1 MYNEIRRKITS
12 LTLMTIML
20 AGGMTIAAPGMVP
33 EAFAANANLFV
44 SAENS
49 QFDNYMSGPQVIEVV
64 VIDSDI
70 NDTDEAKGEPDVTVN
85 GKILRMV
92 QGVDGNWYGYFADR
106 NMAQNADA
114 TVDPENAGTGLDF
127 GTLCT
132 ANSAWAAISQDAAE
146 PVVFSDSDGVAI
158 PKTVS
163 GSTGVDPLLNC
174 NNNDGG
180 NVTPTL
186 MGDIINNVVR
196 ESKAVNETEGPGQ
209 IGVNPDAWPFIQLYQ
224 LNPTG
229 NVIIQYNKG
238 GGAQSTT
245 LTFDTVD
252 NYAGVELDRTKYPR
266 NAQVHATVTDLWLN
280 IDPTDEDSWT
290 FATNADDKLDTFYQV
305 FDENG
310 GTGLTDDVQS
320 QPQSL
325 AADLRSLMCEDNCI
339 LIIDT
344 NVQDTGNGVLTIQDN
359 DDSIIESYYGNY
371 DYDAT
376 RYVALRAHS
385 VNAPASVDALNA
397 TALTGLALN
406 TVPVTI
412 TEQGPNSGVFGTYDE
427 SDKSVLRITEDAR
440 RGVSAS
446 IDYNETPIT
455 ILVGHDFA
463 NIDIKVSDDEW
474 NSGEEVPVVIID
486 GDANTNSRVDEDL
499 DLNDP
504 DVLLI
509 PSLATGNPFTL
520 GASGQENLEVAI
532 YNDITSNIVAEDAVG
547 TSFIFS
553 PPTSH
558 LFPTSSMNV
567 EGFSDRG
574 VIQNV
579 AANITPEKSILIDLE
594 TTLGDLQNTIN
605 FNSTETRFTG
615 FNLFNYDIRSLN
627 TDGKSINILLV
638 IEKDEIITKVDFD
651 DSFVDF
657 DKDAEIDID
666 DNEVIEFA
674 DADGDGIKDLN
685 ESFLAFIDVNENG
698 QYDGNESLLLSNYV
712 VGFNGFRDDT
722 VSTTTMVNKTS
733 ETVFVTALNPLANLT
748 GVKLIQTVDEQGYV
762 SISNPDP
769 STDIHAL
776 YDLEQILKLDNTNDN
791 LGLIFQYTSDVS
803 LANDRYPIVADFFSF
818 GFKNDGLIASDR
830 IANQIIRIEAEES
843 GDNTSTFEGTLEYIM
858 INQLNVN
865 DIDTYTGISTIADDP
880 SFIVME
886 DLTDED
892 SPRVNYLDLG
902 SDGVSTQVA
911 DQQEAPS
918 HSGVVSLDAD
928 SYKNADT
935 VTITLDDLD
944 LNVDSDLIDIYTVVT
959 FSNSTYTD
967 PNIDVVGDKNIVIGG
982 TSFEL
987 SNRNQLGRLLDVTFD
1002 DELWTSNNNAYC
1014 TQELRD
1020 SGIDTGL
1027 AATGFS
1033 LIETGIASGKFVG
1046 DFQIPKSFCR
1056 AEGEKVNEPKPVS
1069 GLDIEVN
1076 YVDFRDASGEIIEVG
1091 DSSGVR
1097 AHTGSVSLDR
1107 TVYPVPFGV
1116 PGDYT
1121 NNDESTPTSGNTD
1134 RSVFPIHQTG
1144 TNGDGIDIE
1153 DRDNDGLTSGEFL
1166 DAGDLTIHV
1175 RVNDPDFDV
1184 SASGEDTISESGVGP
1199 VRISVIRGSDT
1210 VTLGYAGGDSAI
1222 DGVIDVGNDGV
1233 QKLYRDSVVIVNDD
1247 GDLADR
1253 KDPVNDKY
1261 YYADLFKID
1270 PSNVASTIPADVL
1283 IRTFGPINEIAPDA
1297 GIFEADIIVK
1307 YTDGPASPKCPDTD
1321 NFKEI
1326 VGSRSYIVGDYITP
1340 SELERFD
1347 VISGNGMNYCI
1358 LQGDILQVEYTDPA
1372 DASGDKNTVTDS
1384 ATFDLRNG
1392 VLQSDKSVY
1401 IIGSDMILTLIEP
1414 DLDLDNDQRETYDLD
1429 LIEWDSDAAT
1439 ISMGDADSEGAAF
1452 DPEPLDFRETG
1463 DSTGIF
1469 QIVIEIPEAL
1479 DDDYLERGEEIILE
1493 YTDWGPSGSDYV
1505 GDEDEDVNLTIFT
1518 SNFGATV
1525 ELDQKVYSWTD
1536 KVYITVVAPDH
1547 NFDGDLVDE
1556 IGNSER
1562 DPLKVSTRGFD
1573 LDEYKLVETGTDT
1586 GIFTGEVI
1594 LTGFGHDADGD
1605 EEFDTNPRTMGEGP
1619 TDGFLQTDDDDG
1631 LTVSFEFSEDETVV
1645 GSSLIRWNIGE
1656 VQWLEASY
1664 PASGTGVVRVIDPDM
1679 NLDPEAVDN
1688 FDVDVWSDSD
1698 AGGIDLTVT
1707 ETNEATGIYEGTV
1720 FFTTTEESSGHRL
1733 RVAEGDTVTAEYEDN
1748 TLPDP
1753 YTTADELDITATS
1766 LIGTV
1771 VPPLEKAPAS
1781 NLRTV
1786 DAFGNSIDTVAV
1798 DQQVQ
1803 ITADLKNGQDK
1814 EQTFAYLVQVQDA
1827 NGVTVS
1833 LSWITG
1839 SLSSGQSFSP
1849 ALSWIPTSAGAYTA
1863 TVFVWE
1869 SVDNPTAL
1877 SPPVSTTI
1885 SVN

>member
-1 MYNEIRRKITS
+1 MNNEIRRKITS

-106 NMAQNADA
+106 NMALIADSTA
-114 TVDPENAGTGLDF
+114 TIAGSGLDF
-127 GTLCT
+127 GEFC
-132 ANSAWAAISQDAAE
+132 SAESAGKVIFGNASTDD
-146 PVVFSDSDGVAI
+146 FGDSDGVAI
-158 PKTVS
+158 PKS
-163 GSTGVDPLLNC
+163 VDDSK
-174 NNNDGG
+174 DGAAIAD
-180 NVTPTL
+180 
-186 MGDIINNVVR
+186 GDIIADYISDADCNDQDPNTDLINNVVR
-196 ESKAVNETEGPGQ
+196 ESKDVATGTGTTPVGQ
-209 IGVNPDAWPFIQLYQ
+209 IGINAIYWPFIQLYQ

-238 GGAQSTT
+238 GGAQSTL

-252 NYAGVELDRTKYPR
+252 NYAGVELDRTKYPL

-290 FATNADDKLDTFYQV
+290 FATNADAINGTDTFYQV
-305 FDENG
+305 FNENG
-310 GTGLTDDVQS
+310 RSGGAAL
-320 QPQSL
+320 PL
-325 AADLRSLMCEDNCI
+325 AGELRSLMCENNCI

-344 NVQDTGNGVLTIQDN
+344 NAQDRTYPVLTIQDN
-359 DDSIIESYYGNY
+359 DDSIIETEAKANY
-371 DYDAT
+371 DNTAYNY
-376 RYVALRAHS
+376 RALDDDGTVQR
-385 VNAPASVDALNA
+385 L
-397 TALTGLALN
+397 LGEG

-427 SDKSVLRITEDAR
+427 SDKSVLRITEIAE
-440 RGVSAS
+440 RGTSAS
-446 IDYNETPIT
+446 IDYNETAVT
-455 ILVGHDFA
+455 ILAGHEFA
-463 NIDIKVSDDEW
+463 NIEIKVSDDEW
-474 NSGEEVPVVIID
+474 NSGEEIPVVIID
-486 GDANTNSRVDEDL
+486 GDANTNSRVDQDL
-499 DLNDP
+499 DLNNP

-509 PSLATGNPFTL
+509 PSLATGTPFTL
-520 GASGQENLEVAI
+520 GASGLDAELRVVTYPINVA
-532 YNDITSNIVAEDAVG
+532 NSDEAMSFSNYTLSDE
-547 TSFIFS
+547 S
-553 PPTSH
+553 PNYSATIS
-558 LFPTSSMNV
+558 V
-567 EGFSDRG
+567 ERFSDRG
-574 VIQNV
+574 IINDFKDFDRLDTDSDSELS
-579 AANITPEKSILIDLE
+579 AILIDLD
-594 TTLGDLQNTIN
+594 TTLGVLQDTLN
-605 FNSTETRFTG
+605 FNKIGNAFAG
-615 FNLFNYDIRSLN
+615 FNLFNYDIRSLDAEN
-627 TDGKSINILLV
+627 VDVFL
-638 IEKDEIITKVDFD
+638 IIT
-651 DSFVDF
+651 DSTEDIISFNATDHAVLDVETGTIW
-657 DKDAEIDID
+657 KLVTNQDA
-666 DNEVIEFA
+666 
-674 DADGDGIKDLN
+674 
-685 ESFLAFIDVNENG
+685 
-698 QYDGNESLLLSNYV
+698 
-712 VGFNGFRDDT
+712 
-722 VSTTTMVNKTS
+722 
-733 ETVFVTALNPLANLT
+733 
-748 GVKLIQTVDEQGYV
+748 QGYLPIGNSGDRMPYPENATV
-762 SISNPDP
+762 PVNTPILPVTLFNTTIPIDLP
-769 STDIHAL
+769 VRIYTEKNL
-776 YDLEQILKLDNTNDN
+776 YNLSDLEVVLSDEDKSDYK
-791 LGLIFQYTSDVS
+791 LGLIFQFKSTLDLDEYD
-803 LANDRYPIVADFFSF
+803 DQHPIVADFFSF
-818 GFKNDGLIASDR
+818 GFNNDGLIASDR

-892 SPRVNYLDLG
+892 SPRVTYLDLG
-902 SDGVSTQVA
+902 SDGVSTQVS
-911 DQQEAPS
+911 DQQAAPS

-944 LNVDSDLIDIYTVVT
+944 LNVDSDLIDIYTVVIT
-959 FSNSTYTD
+959 DND
-967 PNIDVVGDKNIVIGG
+967 PNLDVVGDTTVYNDG
-982 TSFEL
+982 TSFAL
-987 SNRNQLGRLLDVTFD
+987 SNGDQLGRLLDVTFD
-1002 DELWTSNNNAYC
+1002 DQIWTSNNNSLC
-1014 TQELRD
+1014 NDQLK
-1020 SGIDTGL
+1020 IDKIDNGL

-1046 DFQIPKSFCR
+1046 DFQIPAAFCR
-1056 AEGEKVNEPKPVS
+1056 AGSNSQETVT

-1121 NNDESTPTSGNTD
+1121 NNDESTPTSGNRD

-1144 TNGDGIDIE
+1144 TNGDGID
-1153 DRDNDGLTSGEFL
+1153 DGDNDGLTSGEFL

-1184 SASGEDTISESGVGP
+1184 SASGEDTISTSGVGP

-1222 DGVIDVGNDGV
+1222 DGVIDVGNDGER
-1233 QKLYRDSVVIVNDD
+1233 KLLDGSVVIVNDD
-1247 GDLADR
+1247 GELAD
-1253 KDPVNDKY
+1253 KKANTADKY
-1261 YYADLFKID
+1261 YKAELFKPD
-1270 PSNVASTIPADVL
+1270 NADDSKDVPADVL
-1283 IRTFGPINEIAPDA
+1283 IRAFGPINEIAPDA

-1307 YTDGPASPKCPDTD
+1307 YTDGPASSKCPKTD
-1321 NFKEI
+1321 NFEEI
-1326 VGSRSYIVGDYITP
+1326 VGSRSYLDDPVT

-1347 VISGNGMNYCI
+1347 VIADNGMNYCI

-1372 DASGDKNTVTDS
+1372 DASGDVNTVTDS

-1439 ISMGDADSEGAAF
+1439 ISMGDADGEGLAF

-1479 DDDYLERGEEIILE
+1479 DSDYLERGEEIILE

-1594 LTGFGHDADGD
+1594 LTGFRHDADGD
-1605 EEFDTNPRTMGEGP
+1605 EEFDTNPRTTGQGP